1 MKEKEFGAE
10 ELYLAPETEISA
22 ETEVKQ
28 EISHQ
33 TELVEKDT
41 KKAPFEVDEISN
53 LRKANKKVFRM
64 SDGYEKAVFYPETLH
79 VFDSNTKNFEKVD
92 NSLIE
97 EEDGQHIRN
106 GAGAFVAR
114 FSKEIENDEIF
125 SVEKGGHKITVFA
138 RKNKKNMNHG
148 SIPKIRKQML
158 ADLDSHEI
166 DMISFADIVEGSDME
181 YSVTG
186 NGVKEDI
193 IVKTKSAVYRYPFIL
208 ECENV
213 FAEYMEAEK
222 TVAFKDPETNLEIFS
237 IPAPFMTDAE
247 GVVSTAVA
255 YELKELAFGKYAFTV
270 TADNDWINA
279 EDRVLP
285 VTIDPQILVQ
295 GSAYMSTYS
304 WDNGSLYSSTIHK
317 VGTSGN
323 GDGTCNAK
331 RMYLSFEMPTLPRNP
346 RIKKAELTIKQSAGY
361 CQGGALPKIG
371 LYNVTEDICIGNYTP
386 IHSSNLIDFV
396 QMKTGVDV
404 SYTFDITTLVD
415 KINKGEMGHSNFVLK
430 MLDEDNICNNYVN
443 LYGCAYSTTAYKPTI
458 SITYENTYG
467 INTSY
472 RSHSHE
478 IGRFGQGSIDL
489 QCGNLMFES
498 EDFAWV
504 GNRMPVTL
512 KHFYN
517 SALASY
523 QYTKN
528 SAIKLNA
535 ADFTSMKLGYGWRFN
550 LMQSMVSATFQHEGV
565 SYSGY
570 VFTDE
575 NGEETYFKLSTTK
588 RVYDSSNNCY
598 YVYEDVNDSE
608 TCYDQYKY
616 ELTMG
621 SDVYLFDTAGR
632 LIRVTDEHGNKIIMT
647 YSSNRLTSITDGAGR
662 EFGLSYNANGFLTAI
677 TAPDNTVISYAYTGN
692 LLTSI
697 TYPDG
702 KTATITYAS
711 NKPTSVVLKDVTG
724 KAVYKVAYAFSGN
737 RLISVT
743 EYGVDA
749 DGAFVTGVSSAYSYS
764 VASGRTLVTTTE
776 PKDIDE
782 GETEDNETKTVY
794 TFDDDGN
801 VVSEYAYSED
811 TGNVGVTCSE
821 SGINPNNSSEYASN
835 ANNLLTGH
843 NFESL
848 SAWISEAGNC
858 SDTSIG
864 TVSGDANTKFGT
876 VAMRMETCSTDCVEN
891 GVYQVTNTLPA
902 GEYTFSAYIRMVSA
916 VQGSANRGVYLRV
929 TDTSGNILT
938 ESEKLIYADS
948 EYVRLNTSF
957 SLEGDQSVIVHVL
970 IDGKGIVYVDAAQLE
985 NNPFVNVYNML
996 ENGNFERGVD
1006 GWGKTSGV
1014 GISTGTRFNMQKA
1027 LMMTGDIESSRY
1039 SYQDVKVKSAVGTL
1053 ETFTLSGWA
1062 MGYGLPNHERDGVST
1077 PKFEM
1082 RAVIY
1087 YKDNTTET
1095 FVAPFSPCT
1104 EEWQFASVQVAK
1116 TSYKEIKKI
1125 RVYCDYGYNV
1135 GYAFFDDVQLV
1146 RNSIET
1152 GLSKSDIEGD
1162 ETSSDGGTTENTTAA
1177 FTEALDAYGNALTE
1191 TTFTDGQ
1198 LGTIYRS
1205 FAYNTDDTTMA
1216 GDNSGNDLIR
1226 ETDARGNKTYYA
1238 VDDDTSRNEEITDR
1252 CGNKTAYEY
1261 DSEGRTTKVTSKD
1274 ANNNELA
1281 NVSYAYDGFNNMT
1294 EIVRGDGLKYVL
1306 AYNDFH
1312 NLESIGVNGKSEK
1325 LIAYTY
1331 KNGNGRLK
1339 QMTYANGDTMKATY
1353 NSLGQMTG
1361 ETWYNASGV
1370 ETARYKYVY
1379 DGAGNLNRSID
1390 IYAKKEYNYEYDE
1403 GKIIRAA
1410 ESDIILNGELVIGRT
1425 LANTVRYYYDAEGQ
1439 LTKKVITPAGKASFA
1454 YTYNNTKNVTTVQ
1467 FTAGGRMVTSQSNTD
1482 HLGRKTFD
1490 ELQLGVGNVYR
1501 QFSYHAGAV
1510 TEEHIAGGKEKSTAT
1525 TQLVSKITFSDG
1537 RTIAYE
1543 YDAEERITKV
1553 IDSVEGT
1560 VRYTYDALGQL
1571 LTETK
1576 NGVVINT
1583 MAYDN
1588 YGNIKNKNGK
1598 SYTYDSTWK
1607 DLLTS
1612 YNGQSIIYDAQGNPT
1627 SYLGHALTW
1636 EKGRQLKSFDN
1647 NTYTYNA
1654 NDIRTSKTV
1663 DGVRHMYTL
1672 DDTKILFESWE
1683 NNTLI
1688 SLYDNKESVCGII
1701 YNNTPYYFL
1710 KNLQGDIIAIAD
1722 AAGTVVAEYSYDA
1735 WGKCTIAYDCCGIAS
1750 INPYRYRGYY
1760 HDVETGYYYVCSRYY
1775 DPEIGRFMNSD
1786 DSITL
1791 AFGSGKMGH
1800 NLLGYCENNPV
1811 NNKDVSGY
1819 IAANI
1824 VGAAIGAIIGVVG
1837 GVFLGNWLADVLK
1850 LSGWKRGVFVAAVA
1864 ALVGA
1869 AAGAIGYFI
1878 GPYVAKIATKL
1889 GHYVLELLKK
1899 GKIAFQK
1906 LSNSVKSSIRALGKC
1921 ACFVAGTLVLTEKGL
1936 VPIEEIV
1943 SGDEVWSENICTG
1956 ETGYKGV
1963 VRTFVNQVDTL
1974 VKLSFLEEEIKTTV
1988 NHPFWV
1994 VGSGWKSASKLQP
2007 GDKVKRGDG
2016 TIVDVLEIEI
2026 VYLDT
2031 TVNVYNFEV
2040 VDWHTYFVGNT
2051 SILVHN
2057 MCPKEFVKSP
2067 KNAKQVLKYLKEQGF
2082 KVVSQNG
2089 SHIKLTDGL
2098 KTTTVPMHGARDL
2111 ATGTLRAIMKQAGL
2125 L

>member
-114 FSKEIENDEIF
+114 FSKEIKNDEIF
-125 SVEKGGHKITVFA
+125 SVEKGGYKITVFA

-222 TVAFKDPETNLEIFS
+222 TVVFKDPETNLEVFS

-396 QMKTGVDV
+396 QMKTGVGV
-404 SYTFDITTLVD
+404 SYTFDITALVD
-415 KINKGEMGHSNFVLK
+415 KINKGETGHSNFVLK

-443 LYGCAYSTTAYKPTI
+443 LYGCTYSTTAYKPTI
-458 SITYENTYG
+458 SIIYENTYG

-498 EDFAWV
+498 EDFAWA
-504 GNRMPVTL
+504 GTRMPVTL
-512 KHFYN
+512 KHLYN
-517 SALASY
+517 SALANY

-528 SAIKLNA
+528 SAIKLNT
-535 ADFTSMKLGYGWRFN
+535 ADFTSMKLGYGWKLN

-702 KTATITYAS
+702 KSATITYAS

-848 SAWISEAGNC
+848 SAWSSEAGNC

-876 VAMRMETCSTDCVEN
+876 VAMRMETCSTNCVEN

-916 VQGSANRGVYLRV
+916 VQGGASRGVYLRV

-957 SLEGDQSVIVHVL
+957 GLEGDQSVIVHVL

-1087 YKDNTTET
+1087 YKDNATET

-1104 EEWQFASVQVAK
+1104 EEWQFASVQIAK

-1162 ETSSDGGTTENTTAA
+1162 ETSSDSGTIEETTET
-1177 FTEALDAYGNALTE
+1177 FTEVFDAYGNALTE

-1226 ETDARGNKTYYA
+1226 ETDARGNKTHYS

-1261 DSEGRTTKVTSKD
+1261 DTDGKIIKVTSKN
-1274 ANNNELA
+1274 ANDIVLA
-1281 NVSYAYDGFNNMT
+1281 NVSYEYDGFNNMT

-1312 NLESIGVNGKSEK
+1312 NLESIGVNGKNEK
-1325 LIAYTY
+1325 LIAYKY
-1331 KNGNGRLK
+1331 KNGNGKLK
-1339 QMTYANGDTMKATY
+1339 EIRYANGDTMKATY
-1353 NSLGQMTG
+1353 NSLGQIIC
-1361 ETWYNASGV
+1361 ETWYNISGV
-1370 ETARYKYVY
+1370 EIARYKYVY

-1390 IYAKKEYNYEYDE
+1390 IYAQKEYNYEYED

-1410 ESDIILNGELVIGRT
+1410 ESDITLNGELVIGRA
-1425 LANTVRYYYDAEGQ
+1425 LVNTVRYYYDAEGQ
-1439 LTKKVITPAGKASFA
+1439 LTKKVITPAGKSSFA
-1454 YTYNNTKNVTTVQ
+1454 YNYTNTDTATTVQ
-1467 FTAGGRMVTSQSNTD
+1467 FTAGGRTVTSQSNTD

-1490 ELQLGVGNVYR
+1490 ELQLGVGSVSR
-1501 QFSYHAGAV
+1501 QFSYHDGEV
-1510 TEEHIAGGKEKSTAT
+1510 TEEHIANGKEKSAAT
-1525 TQLVSKITFSDG
+1525 TQLVSKITLSDG
-1537 RTIAYE
+1537 RTISYE

-1553 IDSVEGT
+1553 IDSTGGT
-1560 VRYTYDALGQL
+1560 TVYTYDALGQL
-1571 LTETK
+1571 LTETV
-1576 NGVVINT
+1576 NGEVVNS
-1583 MAYDN
+1583 MEYDN
-1588 YGNIKNKNGK
+1588 YGNITKKNGK
-1598 SYTYDSTWK
+1598 AYTYGDTTWK
-1607 DLLTS
+1607 DLLT
-1612 YNGQSIIYDAQGNPT
+1612 GFDGKTIEYDAQGNPT
-1627 SYLGHALTW
+1627 SYLGHTLTW
-1636 EKGRQLKSFDN
+1636 EKGRQLKSFDS

-1654 NDIRTSKTV
+1654 NGIRTSKTV
-1663 DGVRHMYTL
+1663 NGVLHTYTL
-1672 DDTKILFESWE
+1672 DGTKILRETWDD
-1683 NNTLI
+1683 NTI
-1688 SLYDNKESVCGII
+1688 VPLYDNEDCVCGIL
-1701 YNNTPYYFL
+1701 YNSIPYYFI
-1710 KNLQGDIIAIAD
+1710 KNLQGDVIAIVDKD
-1722 AAGTVVAEYSYDA
+1722 AQTVARYTYDA
-1735 WGKCTIAYDCCGIAS
+1735 WGVPKIDSDSSECQIAT
-1750 INPYRYRGYY
+1750 INPFRYRGYY
-1760 HDVETGYYYVCSRYY
+1760 YDEEIELYYLQSRYY
-1775 DPEIGRFMNSD
+1775 DADVGRFVNGDSFETISLEYNSKSTNLFSYCHND
-1786 DSITL
+1786 PTNNIDISGNVIFTTIVKCVLGAIFGLLIQLISDLIEYAVNKYVLKRSAASEFAPSSPVGDYVGSAVAWALNALSPVSKAAKIIVPIIPVGVKHVTNAFCNKFKIRDCLIDLGYALVTGIVSVALTNSTSKKLNQLRKYRKKNSRNLALKATKKQIKYALNLKITKVSITL
-1791 AFGSGKMGH
+1791 TSLDAITILIF
-1800 NLLGYCENNPV
+1800 NIVCPV
-1811 NNKDVSGY
+1811 N
-1819 IAANI
+1819 
-1824 VGAAIGAIIGVVG
+1824 
-1837 GVFLGNWLADVLK
+1837 
-1850 LSGWKRGVFVAAVA
+1850 
-1864 ALVGA
+1864 
-1869 AAGAIGYFI
+1869 
-1878 GPYVAKIATKL
+1878 
-1889 GHYVLELLKK
+1889 
-1899 GKIAFQK
+1899 
-1906 LSNSVKSSIRALGKC
+1906 
-1921 ACFVAGTLVLTEKGL
+1921 
-1936 VPIEEIV
+1936 
-1943 SGDEVWSENICTG
+1943 
-1956 ETGYKGV
+1956 
-1963 VRTFVNQVDTL
+1963 
-1974 VKLSFLEEEIKTTV
+1974 
-1988 NHPFWV
+1988 
-1994 VGSGWKSASKLQP
+1994 
-2007 GDKVKRGDG
+2007 
-2016 TIVDVLEIEI
+2016 
-2026 VYLDT
+2026 
-2031 TVNVYNFEV
+2031 
-2040 VDWHTYFVGNT
+2040 
-2051 SILVHN
+2051 
-2057 MCPKEFVKSP
+2057 
-2067 KNAKQVLKYLKEQGF
+2067 
-2082 KVVSQNG
+2082 
-2089 SHIKLTDGL
+2089 
-2098 KTTTVPMHGARDL
+2098 
-2111 ATGTLRAIMKQAGL
+2111 
-2125 L
+2125 